1 MVDEASQTT
10 PRTVVRREV
19 LRFAIPGAIGVVLLV
34 TASLVAAVAVA
45 REQSVQDAH
54 TAAQWLVRTVVEPR
68 IDEGLKTGSPA
79 RMAELDAAFS
89 ASISGS
95 DVKAIRLWNEDGV
108 IIYSNDPRLIGE
120 QFPLPSGI
128 NDGEETQGMADVSRP
143 ENRYLD
149 PAANWVEVSL
159 PIVGGDVLCGEIRK
173 NSPQVMVIM
182 LTALDSVAQRISG
195 LERGADDYLVKPFS
209 GVVLRAHLRAVAR
222 RGALERP
229 VDLTAGALTLNPATR
244 QVRRDGVPIDL
255 TPREFAVLEYLMR
268 NRGRVVS
275 KNAILRAVWD
285 EFYEGAENIVEVY
298 IRYLRKRIDVP
309 FGVASIETVRGA
321 GYRLADT

>member
-1 MVDEASQTT
+1 MRVLVVEDDPAVSETVRRVLTTDGWNVVTVDDGAQGLARASTEHFDAVLLDIIL
-10 PRTVVRREV
+10 PELNGFRVVRELRATGNWVPV
-19 LRFAIPGAIGVVLLV
+19 LIL
-34 TASLVAAVAVA
+34 
-45 REQSVQDAH
+45 
-54 TAAQWLVRTVVEPR
+54 
-68 IDEGLKTGSPA
+68 
-79 RMAELDAAFS
+79 S
-89 ASISGS
+89 A
-95 DVKAIRLWNEDGV
+95 K
-108 IIYSNDPRLIGE
+108 
-120 QFPLPSGI
+120 
-128 NDGEETQGMADVSRP
+128 DGEYDQAE
-143 ENRYLD
+143 
-149 PAANWVEVSL
+149 
-159 PIVGGDVLCGEIRK
+159 
-173 NSPQVMVIM
+173 
-182 LTALDSVAQRISG
+182 ALDY
-195 LERGADDYLVKPFS
+195 GADDYLVKPFS

>member
-95 DVKAIRLWNEDGV
+95 GRT
-108 IIYSNDPRLIGE
+108 
-120 QFPLPSGI
+120 F
-128 NDGEETQGMADVSRP
+128 
-143 ENRYLD
+143 
-149 PAANWVEVSL
+149 
-159 PIVGGDVLCGEIRK
+159 
-173 NSPQVMVIM
+173 
-182 LTALDSVAQRISG
+182 
-195 LERGADDYLVKPFS
+195 
-209 GVVLRAHLRAVAR
+209 VAR
-222 RGALERP
+222 KTRSNCRIPDGYGAIAFARMARSHRKSSTSY
-229 VDLTAGALTLNPATR
+229 VTA
-244 QVRRDGVPIDL
+244 
-255 TPREFAVLEYLMR
+255 
-268 NRGRVVS
+268 S
-275 KNAILRAVWD
+275 KWMA
-285 EFYEGAENIVEVY
+285 
-298 IRYLRKRIDVP
+298 
-309 FGVASIETVRGA
+309 
-321 GYRLADT
+321 